1 MNKVLL
7 SFGFLF
13 IASCALVGG
22 WSKLDANNLGSGA
35 KGALQVA
42 ISNIKQTL
50 SATSDSVNFQSLVSA
65 SSQVVAGIKYKFQL
79 QFSVLIEGDE
89 MFLKRYEAVV
99 WQQPAGYNGA
109 NSAESYV
116 VLSVTS
122 LDGSDNNTLNLAIAG
137 GWSNIN
143 SNNLDAW
150 ASSALK
156 AAISQVESLFTQN
169 SPNLVGVQSAQ
180 TQIVA
185 GQNYKFL
192 IQFDLGTFEVVVWRK
207 LDGSLLVTQTTQ
219 VNSGRRLGSTAG
231 GWSKLDIN
239 NLDDWARQASAFA
252 VSVSTSKSDG
262 DLLEIKE
269 ASSQIV
275 AGTNYKFIIAFS
287 NGDSVSVTVW
297 RRLDGSFQVT
307 NVALVKKLGVAG
319 GWTNLDANSLD
330 AWAEEAANAAVGH
343 VKVLLQSTNGQ
354 FDSIEFAASQVVAG
368 TNYKFHLQFFGADGG
383 RIHYEV
389 VVWRQLSG
397 KYVVTSALVAN

>member
-50 SATSDSVNFQSLVSA
+50 KASSDSVNFDSLVSA

-79 QFSVLIEGDE
+79 RFSVLIEGDE
-89 MFLKRYEAVV
+89 MFLKSYEAVV

-109 NSAESYV
+109 NAAESYV

-122 LDGSDNNTLNLAIAG
+122 LDGSDNNTLNLAISG
-137 GWSNIN
+137 GWNNIN
-143 SNNLDAW
+143 SNKLDAW

-219 VNSGRRLGSTAG
+219 VSSGRRLGSTAG
-231 GWSKLDIN
+231 GWSQLDIN
-239 NLDDWARQASAFA
+239 NLDDWATQASGLA
-252 VSVSTSKSDG
+252 VSAASSRTDG
-262 DLLEIKE
+262 EFSNIQQ

-275 AGTNYKFIIAFS
+275 AGTNYKFILAFS
-287 NGDSVSVTVW
+287 NGDSLSVTIW

-307 NVALVKKLGVAG
+307 NISQAKRLGLAG
-319 GWTNLDANSLD
+319 GWTSLDANGLD
-330 AWAEEAANAAVGH
+330 AWAKEAANAAIGH

-368 TNYKFHLQFFGADGG
+368 INYKFHLQFFGVDGG

-397 KYVVTSALVAN
+397 NYVVTSALVAN